1 LIYNAKGGF
10 TFNEVY
16 NMPVYL
22 RLYYLKRLKQQYD
35 EENAAYEKATKKSSK
50 LSRPNIKKSNR

>member
-1 LIYNAKGGF
+1 
-10 TFNEVY
+10 
-16 NMPVYL
+16 MPVYL

-50 LSRPNIKKSNR
+50 LSRPSIKKSNR